1 MKSNGSTSV
10 FAGAPR
16 QNNKQLILERE
27 KENLDYS
34 RNNSGLTSLENSNIP
49 LVKSNKIVDDLEN
62 LDLDDFSPR

>member
-1 MKSNGSTSV
+1 MMSNGSTSV

-16 QNNKQLILERE
+16 QNNKQIILERE